1 MHLFIQHIFIDIWVM
16 YKIVLG
22 ATEAKFRESWNPATH
37 RHTDTHTCATPSQIG
52 GVEQLLEEVATISEP
67 K

>member
-1 MHLFIQHIFIDIWVM
+1 MHLFIQHIFVDIWVM

-37 RHTDTHTCATPSQIG
+37 RPQ
-52 GVEQLLEEVATISEP
+52 QLRGDIKMFT
-67 K
+67 